1 MKEKKNVSKGFEE
14 EMEEKKEAEPS
25 FSKEQLLLSKRFQ
38 KSRDL
43 VHALLEDG
51 HVYTIREVEEKIKQ
65 YQKGKVK

>member
-1 MKEKKNVSKGFEE
+1 MKEKKNVSREFEE
-14 EMEEKKEAEPS
+14 EMGEEKKVEPS

-38 KSRDL
+38 KRKDL
-43 VHALLEDG
+43 VNALLEEG